1 MPQPESDDAQAL
13 QRVKAHT
20 PAGTTLVVC
29 GGMYTCRTWEG
40 AKAKLQHYRRRQPE
54 ETPLYRIVYHGRDEL
69 PRIWEERFQQ
79 TYGVLRDEVLETFD
93 EYLNCGLLQHGAARV
108 YCDTCKHSLLV
119 AFSCKKRGVCP
130 SCNAKRAVKFGEHLY
145 DSVLERVPHRHCGF
159 TLPKRLRVFFR
170 YDRELNTILFQAAA
184 EALRAVLGTDSR
196 TPALVLTLQTAGEAL
211 NFNPHLH
218 GLLADGTFDAA
229 GNFAPFPAI
238 DTERMAEHFRDRVL
252 SELVTR
258 GLITDEVPAQILSQ
272 EHSGFG
278 AWVGEPFEE
287 ADRTRFVARYIERGP
302 LSLEKLSI
310 TDDIVAYT
318 TSDGVT
324 QEFDALEFL
333 ALLSC
338 HIPKPYESVTRYYG
352 WYSCR
357 RRGERAKHAPVPDE
371 SATQEHRT
379 EPSVSWAACM
389 KRVFEIDPLECP
401 RCKSQMRIVA
411 FLTNEREILKIADA
425 LRIPHA
431 QAPPKIPRPPQLE
444 YFNHF
449 PPDDFSA

>member
-1 MPQPESDDAQAL
+1 
-13 QRVKAHT
+13 
-20 PAGTTLVVC
+20 
-29 GGMYTCRTWEG
+29 MYTCRNWEHG
-40 AKAKLQHYRRRQPE
+40 KSKLQHYRRRQPE
-54 ETPLYRIVYHGRDEL
+54 ESPLYRIVYHGRDEL
-69 PRIWEERFQQ
+69 PRVWEDRFQP

-159 TLPKRLRVFFR
+159 TLPKRLRVYFR
-170 YDRELNTILFQAAA
+170 YDRSLLDILFKAAA
-184 EALRAVLGTDSR
+184 SAVQAVRESDTQI
-196 TPALVLTLQTAGEAL
+196 PALILTAQTAGEAL

-218 GLLADGTFDAA
+218 GLLADGTFDEE
-229 GNFAPFPAI
+229 GVFTPFAAI
-238 DTERMAEHFRDRVL
+238 DTARIAEHFRDSVL
-252 SELVTR
+252 AELVTR

-278 AWVGEPFEE
+278 AWVGDPFMEE
-287 ADRTRFVARYIERGP
+287 DRTRFVARYIERGP

-310 TDDIVAYT
+310 TDDIVSYA

-324 QEFDALEFL
+324 HEFDALEFL

-338 HIPKPYESVTRYYG
+338 HVPKPYESITRYYG

-357 RRGERAKHAPVPDE
+357 TRGERAKRRVPPE
-371 SATQEHRT
+371 SVEPQEQHHTTSLAWAT
-379 EPSVSWAACM
+379 CM

-401 RCKSQMRIVA
+401 RCKGTMRIIA
-411 FLTNEREILKIADA
+411 FLTDEREILKIADS
-425 LRIPHA
+425 LRIPRA
-431 QAPPKIPRPPQLE
+431 QGPPKIRRPPPQE
-444 YFNHF
+444 FF
-449 PPDDFSA
+449 DDIPPEDFA